1 MTESGPGVTGEDG
14 SVDRRSGRARDD
26 PAPTGRATDLAVHLD
41 GITKRFPG
49 VVANDDVDLRVE
61 RGSVHALLGENG
73 AGKTT
78 LMNVL
83 YGLYQPEEGRV
94 VVDGEE
100 RSFDS
105 PRDAIDAGIG
115 MIHQHFMLVDTM
127 TVAENIAL
135 GNEPRKWF
143 GLAVDRERIDRE
155 IRDLCDRY
163 GFDVD
168 PDATVSDLS
177 VGAQQRVE
185 ILKALYRGA
194 DVLILDEP
202 TAVLTPQEVEGLY
215 DVLEELTAQGKTV
228 IFITHKLGE
237 ATHAADE
244 ITVLRN
250 GEAVGTVDPAATT
263 REELAEY
270 MVGREV
276 LLEADTDPREPGE
289 SVLSARDIVVED
301 DRGID
306 VVSGLDLEVREGEI
320 FGIAGVDGNG
330 QGELIEAITGLRT
343 PDSGT
348 ITFGGEN
355 VTDWS
360 RRERIDAGMAYI
372 PEDRHEQG
380 LVMPFDLVEN
390 GVLGSQRSSRFARSG
405 RIDWARV
412 REHTE
417 EIIDTYDVRP
427 PDADA
432 DAVSLSGGNQQK
444 FIVGR
449 EFERDPDLVVATHP
463 TRGVD
468 IGSTE
473 FIHDRL
479 LELRQQGVAVLL
491 VSSKLDE
498 VQSLSDRLAVIYE
511 GEFMDVTDPDDVTE
525 EDLGLLMAGEHPE
538 ETDAEEAPSP
548 EERFRSGA
556 DADADPPSQSQ
567 SQSNPDGTPT
577 DAGGE
582 RR

>member
-1 MTESGPGVTGEDG
+1 MTDSGTGTIADGGRGVEHGDG
-14 SVDRRSGRARDD
+14 TARTAGGD
-26 PAPTGRATDLAVHLD
+26 GGGDLAVHLD
-41 GITKRFPG
+41 NITKRFPG
-49 VVANDDVDLRVE
+49 VVANDRVDLRVE
-61 RGSVHALLGENG
+61 RGTVHALLGENG

-83 YGLYQPEEGRV
+83 YGLYQPEGGRV
-94 VVDGEE
+94 VVDGQE
-100 RSFDS
+100 RAFDS
-105 PRDAIDAGIG
+105 PRDAIDAGVG

-168 PDATVSDLS
+168 PGATVADLS

-215 DVLEELTAQGKTV
+215 SVLEELTEQGKTI

-244 ITVLRN
+244 ITVLRD
-250 GEAVGTVDPAATT
+250 GESVGTVDPTATT
-263 REELAEY
+263 QEELAEY

-276 LLEADTDPREPGE
+276 LLEADVEPRENGDV
-289 SVLSARDIVVED
+289 VLSTDDIVVED
-301 DRGID
+301 EREVE
-306 VVSGLDLEVREGEI
+306 VVSGIDLEVHSGEI
-320 FGIAGVDGNG
+320 LGIAGVDGNG
-330 QGELIEAITGLRT
+330 QGQLIEAITGLRT
-343 PDSGT
+343 PDEGT
-348 ITFGGEN
+348 ITFDGEE

-380 LVMPFDLVEN
+380 LVMSFDLVEN
-390 GVLGSQRSSRFARSG
+390 GVLGSQRSAEFANGG
-405 RIDWARV
+405 RIDWASV
-412 REHTE
+412 RDHTE
-417 EIIDTYDVRP
+417 DIIETYDVRP

-479 LELRQQGVAVLL
+479 LELREEGVAVLL

-511 GEFMDVTDPDDVTE
+511 GEFVDVTDPDEITE
-525 EDLGLLMAGEHPE
+525 EELGLLMAGEHPSE
-538 ETDAEEAPSP
+538 RHEPTDTVATGDRGDAE
-548 EERFRSGA
+548 
-556 DADADPPSQSQ
+556 
-567 SQSNPDGTPT
+567 
-577 DAGGE
+577 
-582 RR
+582 